1 MKPLWTKKDLMS
13 ATNALDPSSQFLENF
28 DGALGVS
35 IDDRTVKKGDLFI
48 ALIGDKFNG
57 HNFIKNAVRK
67 GAYGIIVSDKILANK
82 YKALLVKD
90 TKEALKQIAKFSR
103 YRFKGITIAITG
115 SSGKT
120 STKHLLSDTLK
131 KFGKTHHTNKNNN
144 NLIGL
149 SLTLSRLHEDYNYCV
164 LELGMNNVGEI
175 RSLTEIALPDIALVT
190 NISSSHIQNFKNEK
204 EIADEKSEIFSTL
217 NEDGVAIINSD
228 TSWNEYLIQKAEK
241 VSAKIHLFGHAKYA
255 NTKITELVDE
265 KEGSTISY
273 DKIKNWHLTYLNTTQ
288 ALNAIAT
295 ISVIKEL
302 KLCTVTSEKVIS
314 KIKPLSGRGEKI
326 IINFAQKEKSYVIDD
341 SYNANPDS
349 MKAALSNFYKTKYK
363 LNTYETILIIGDMLE
378 LGKKTKE
385 MHFELIPMIKK
396 INPDLLITVG
406 PYTKQISN
414 ELKRLFICK
423 SFSTFTPLLKKLTEL
438 IRPNQII
445 LVKGSNGIGLWN
457 LIPVFKNFNQ
467 EKHNVA

>member
-1 MKPLWTKKDLMS
+1 MKPLWTKKDLML
-13 ATNALDPSSQFLENF
+13 ATNALDPSSHFLENSN
-28 DGALGVS
+28 GAWGVS
-35 IDDRTVKKGDLFI
+35 IDDRTIKKGDLFI
-48 ALIGDKFNG
+48 AIIGDKFDG
-57 HNFIKNAVRK
+57 HNFIENAIRK
-67 GAYGIIVSDKILANK
+67 GAYGIIVSNKMLANK

-90 TKEALKQIAKFSR
+90 TKKALKQIAKFSR
-103 YRFKGITIAITG
+103 SRFKGITIAITG

-120 STKHLLSDTLK
+120 STKYLLSETLK
-131 KFGKTHHTNKNNN
+131 NFGKTHHTNQNNN

-149 SLTLSRLHEDYNYCV
+149 SLTLSRLHDDYNYCV
-164 LELGMNNVGEI
+164 LELGMNNAGEI
-175 RSLTEIALPDIALVT
+175 RNLTEIALPDIALIT
-190 NISSSHIQNFKNEK
+190 NISSSHIQNFKNQK
-204 EIADEKSEIFSTL
+204 EIAHEKSEIFSKL
-217 NEDGVAIINSD
+217 NKNCVAIINSD
-228 TSWNEYLIQKAEK
+228 TSWNEYLIKKAKK
-241 VSAKIHLFGHAKYA
+241 VSAKIHLFGHSKYA
-255 NTKITELVDE
+255 NTKITKLADE

-273 DKIKNWHLTYLNTTQ
+273 DKIKNWHLTNLNTTQ

-302 KLCTVTSEKVIS
+302 KLCTITSEKVIS

-326 IINFAQKEKSYVIDD
+326 IINFSHKEKTYVIDD

-363 LNTYETILIIGDMLE
+363 LNTYKTILIIGDMLE
-378 LGKKTKE
+378 LGKSAKE

-414 ELKRLFICK
+414 ELKRLFSCK
-423 SFSTFTPLLKKLTEL
+423 SFLTFLPLLKKITQL
-438 IRPNQII
+438 IKPNQII
-445 LVKGSNGIGLWN
+445 LVKGSNGIGLWK

-467 EKHNVA
+467 EKSNVA